1 MYITQLMGI
10 GKYLVEMMKNKLKDN
25 LSEENLKQYFNC
37 EFVLRKLNIYES
49 NYMIEEE
56 EFNKALDGDLIEII
70 NTVITEAIHPK
81 MKKYS
86 IW

>member
-1 MYITQLMGI
+1 MGI